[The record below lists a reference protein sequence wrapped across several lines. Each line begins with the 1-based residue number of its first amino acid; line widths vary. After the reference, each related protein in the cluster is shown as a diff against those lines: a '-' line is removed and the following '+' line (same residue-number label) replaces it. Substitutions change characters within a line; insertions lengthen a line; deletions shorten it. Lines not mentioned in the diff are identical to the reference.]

1 MNTPLPLSSARAC
14 ALLSAPLLWLVAA
27 TAHGQGL
34 EDSLKE
40 HVKEGIEK
48 KKERDKDKKDKS
60 EQEEKTK
67 KDGERGKEQK
77 DATNKDKP
85 ADDPKN
91 DEPRKKDAKPID
103 DENTIFSFSTE
114 DPDEPEEPEAPE
126 EAAEQQ
132 PEKKEKKLPVRVFG
146 KSFKLDIKFGG
157 GVRGWFPQQYDA
169 VDVDFANYYTFN
181 VSVKAKLFRFLN
193 IRRGYVESNS
203 ISGPKTD
210 EAATAAEIGS
220 FAPKALWVLGVLGV
234 PITKA
239 WEPVI
244 RYEAR
249 AFETKA
255 RRREGVGTVVCV
267 IPRDVDED
275 VECPDPSLDTLSG
288 PDDRLKIVS
297 SFETFVAGV
306 RYDHSKSGGVVAG
319 DRKRKKGKIPPLF
332 FGVGLMSY
340 RKPYQLTIGTDTL
353 EENLF
358 DGRFRGAGLALGTE
372 LGGGLDNFFSDIDMQ
387 VGLGEVS
394 LTDDLTLNEILN
406 DVFPNEFLV
415 GYVQGTASLGY
426 KLPLIRAAPTL
437 IFVPQVKA
445 GGASFFLIDTKV
457 DENEEATSPTVNWDF
472 LWTVQASLLV
482 PL

>member
-1 MNTPLPLSSARAC
+1 MPQKTLATVA
-14 ALLSAPLLWLVAA
+14 ALLLMLMLAGVAPPALA
-27 TAHGQGL
+27 QGL
-34 EDSLKE
+34 EDSLKQ

-48 KKERDKDKKDKS
+48 RKKTKDDADEKDKKDGKS
-60 EQEEKTK
+60 DDGKDADEDAEGDGGK
-67 KDGERGKEQK
+67 KDDGKK
-77 DATNKDKP
+77 DDQAGQPEDGGKP
-85 ADDPKN
+85 AGDGKGAT
-91 DEPRKKDAKPID
+91 DAKD
-103 DENTIFSFSTE
+103 DNTIFSFSTD
-114 DPDEPEEPEAPE
+114 DPDEPAEAEEDEP
-126 EAAEQQ
+126 
-132 PEKKEKKLPVRVFG
+132 KKKKKKLPVRVFG
-146 KSFKLDIKFGG
+146 KNFKLDINIGG
-157 GVRGWFPQQYDA
+157 GLRGWFPQQYDA

-181 VSVKAKLFRFLN
+181 VDVKAKIYRFLN
-193 IRRGYVESNS
+193 LRRGYVESNS
-203 ISGPKTD
+203 IKGPKTD

-220 FAPKALWVLGVLGV
+220 YAPKALWLLGVIGV

-249 AFETKA
+249 SFETRAK
-255 RRREGVGTVVCV
+255 RRAGVDTVVCV
-267 IPRDVDED
+267 IPRDVDPD
-275 VECPDPSLDTLSG
+275 IECPDPSLDSLAG

-306 RYDHSKSGGVVAG
+306 RYDHSKSGAIVVG
-319 DRKRKKGKIPPLF
+319 DKRKGKIPPLF

-415 GYVQGTASLGY
+415 GYVQGTATLGY
-426 KLPLIRAAPTL
+426 RLPLIRAAPTL
-437 IFVPQVKA
+437 IFVPEVKA
-445 GGASFFLIDTKV
+445 GGASFFLVDTKV
-457 DENEEATSPTVNWDF
+457 DDNEEATSPTVNWDF
-472 LWTVQASLLV
+472 MWTVQASLLI